1 MENVKDTSSKNVKKT
16 QIVLEVIDVLM
27 VSAGSSM
34 PPVSILVVL
43 KGMNVPLTMFA
54 SPLDH
59 LVLLIQI
66 VKKVTFASTNVV
78 LNLQI
83 QKSLVTT
90 RLNAHQDT
98 PVSAT
103 NVKIVME

>member
-59 LVLLIQI
+59 HALSVQI
-66 VKKVTFASTNVV
+66 AKKVTFASTNVV

-103 NVKIVME
+103 NVKTAME

>member
-1 MENVKDTSSKNVKKT
+1 MESVKDTSSKSVKKPW
-16 QIVLEVIDVLM
+16 IVSAMTDVLM
-27 VSAGSSM
+27 ASVGNSM

-43 KGMNVPLTMFA
+43 KGMNVPSTMFA

-78 LNLQI
+78 
-83 QKSLVTT
+83 
-90 RLNAHQDT
+90 
-98 PVSAT
+98 
-103 NVKIVME
+103 

>member
-1 MENVKDTSSKNVKKT
+1 MESVKDTYSKSVKKPW
-16 QIVLEVIDVLM
+16 IVSAMTDVLM
-27 VSAGSSM
+27 ASVGNSM

-43 KGMNVPLTMFA
+43 KGLNVPSTMFA

>member
-1 MENVKDTSSKNVKKT
+1 MESVKDTSSKNVKKN

-27 VSAGSSM
+27 ASVGNSM

-43 KGMNVPLTMFA
+43 KGLNVPLTMFA

-103 NVKIVME
+103 NVKTAME